1 MLLLYNDC
9 QIQNIIMHRSN
20 SNEVIDSNKS
30 SSKNYL
36 SSKLKFNLLGA
47 ILFDYLSKLNE
58 FNRLE
63 SSARKNRL
71 HLDDEQLKKLNS
83 IFSNLP
89 FNILKQEYEKHSY
102 EVKLILKAII
112 CCSRLDLN
120 LKSIKKGVFIDTCF
134 KS

>member
-1 MLLLYNDC
+1 MYIIAIIYNDC
-9 QIQNIIMHRSN
+9 QIQNIMHRSN

-102 EVKLILKAII
+102 EVKLI
-112 CCSRLDLN
+112 
-120 LKSIKKGVFIDTCF
+120 
-134 KS
+134 